1 MYNLIFPLILRWEGN
16 PLILGLIAGLIIT
29 SFNSIGAL
37 LVFFVKKTIAQ
48 KILDLSLGFAAGLML
63 AASFT
68 SLILPGIEI
77 GGVFSVVIGI
87 SLGTLFFDFA
97 TNNIPHLHFFENSQ
111 KKKYVIPPLWLF
123 IIAITIHNMPEGLSV
138 GIAMGSHHVKE
149 AIALMLAIGIQ
160 NTPEGFSVAF
170 SHFAHNPKSKLI
182 SAWIG
187 IQSGLIEIPLTIIG
201 VILVSKLNFLLPY
214 AMGFG
219 AGAMLYVISHEIIPE
234 IHSKG
239 FERIATLGIIA
250 GIILMLILDM
260 GL

>member
-1 MYNLIFPLILRWEGN
+1 MIASVVSFFSTWENN
-16 PLILGLIAGLIIT
+16 PLILGLLAGLVIT
-29 SFNSIGAL
+29 GFNTFGSL
-37 LVFFVKKTIAQ
+37 MVLFVRGKISQ
-48 KILDLSLGFAAGLML
+48 KVLDLSLGFAAGLML

-68 SLILPGIEI
+68 SLILPGIKI

-87 SLGTLFFDFA
+87 SLGTLFFDLA
-97 TNNIPHLHFFENSQ
+97 TNYIPHIHFFENSK
-111 KKKYVIPPLWLF
+111 KKKYIIPPLWLF

-138 GIAMGSHHVKE
+138 GIAMGSHHLKE
-149 AIALMLAIGIQ
+149 AITLMLAIGIQ

-170 SHFAHNPKSKLI
+170 SHFAHNPRSKWR

-187 IQSGLIEIPLTIIG
+187 IQSGLIEIPLVIVGI
-201 VILVSKLNFLLPY
+201 ILVTKLNFILPY

-234 IHSKG
+234 IHSNG
-239 FERIATLGIIA
+239 YERFATIGIIL
-250 GIILMLILDM
+250 GIILMLVLDM

>member
-1 MYNLIFPLILRWEGN
+1 MYSHIYSFVSRWEGN

-29 SFNSIGAL
+29 SFNTVGAL
-37 LVFFVKKTIAQ
+37 LVFFVKKTISQ
-48 KILDLSLGFAAGLML
+48 KVLDLSLGFAAGLML

-68 SLILPGIEI
+68 SLILPGIKI

-87 SLGTLFFDFA
+87 SLGALFFDLA
-97 TNNIPHLHFFENSQ
+97 TNYIPHIHFFDNSQ
-111 KKKYVIPPLWLF
+111 KKKYSIPPLWLF

-138 GIAMGSHHVKE
+138 GIAMGSHNLKE

-170 SHFAHNPKSKLI
+170 SHFAHNPRSKLK

-187 IQSGLIEIPLTIIG
+187 IQSGLIEIPLSIIG
-201 VILVSKLNFLLPY
+201 IVLVTKLNFILPY

-239 FERIATLGIIA
+239 YERIATIGIII
-250 GIILMLILDM
+250 GIVVMLILDM